1 MDENM
6 VRVRFAPSPTGFVHI
21 GSLRT
26 ALYNYLYAKRHNG
39 QFILRIEDTDRN
51 RFVKGAT
58 ENLVRVLEWSGLIP
72 DEGPMKDG
80 GFGPYYQSQRT
91 ELYLKHAQ
99 ELINT
104 GKAYLAF
111 DTPEEIEMMR
121 SGQKK
126 AGNYSPMY
134 NFVIRRQMR
143 NSLTMSEQDV
153 QDELEKQTPYVVR
166 LLVPENQDIEFDDI
180 IRGRVVFNT
189 KEVDDQILIKS
200 DGFPTYHLANVVDDH
215 FMQITHV
222 IRGEEW
228 LSSVPKHLLLYRFFG
243 WQVPHMAHLPLIF
256 NPDGSK
262 MSKRQITDAVLRKES
277 DDLRKEILSSEKK
290 IDPNLEL
297 YIQAG
302 YEREAILNYIALLG
316 WNPGEGDERQI
327 FSTSELEQEFTL
339 ERVNKSG
346 ATFDIKKL
354 NWINRE
360 HLVRISLAETRERL
374 KTLLE
379 DHQIDPFPD
388 HYLLQVIELLQPRV
402 NFIDEY
408 WSKGLYFFQ
417 DPVEYDRD
425 GIKKRWK
432 DRSAHLIL
440 EFFDKISKLE
450 SFTAENIETRLR
462 QITEQHELGAGQLI
476 HPVRLAVSG
485 TTAGPGLFEMLQVLG
500 KETVMRRLKRAA
512 EIIPS
517 LKS

>member
-1 MDENM
+1 ML
-6 VRVRFAPSPTGFVHI
+6 RVRFAPSPTGFVHI

-26 ALYNYLYAKRHNG
+26 ALYNYLVAKRHNG

-51 RFVKGAT
+51 RFVEGAT
-58 ENLVRVLEWSGLIP
+58 ENLVRVLEWSGLVP
-72 DEGPMKDG
+72 DEGPVRNGD
-80 GFGPYYQSQRT
+80 FSPYYQSQRT
-91 ELYLKHAQ
+91 DLYLKHAQ
-99 ELINT
+99 ELIDT

-111 DTPEEIEMMR
+111 DTPEEIEIMR
-121 SGQKK
+121 ARQKET
-126 AGNYSPMY
+126 GNYTPMY
-134 NFVIRRQMR
+134 NFVVRAQMR
-143 NSLTMSEQDV
+143 NSLTMSEQKV
-153 QDELEKQTPYVVR
+153 QEELDKKTPYVVR
-166 LLVPENQDIEFDDI
+166 LWVPENQEIEFDDV
-180 IRGRVVFNT
+180 IRGHVVFNT

-200 DGFPTYHLANVVDDH
+200 DGFPTYHLANVIDDH

-243 WQVPHMAHLPLIF
+243 WQAPVMAHLPLIF

-262 MSKRQITDAVLRKES
+262 MSKRQIKDAVSQDEPAVLREK
-277 DDLRKEILSSEKK
+277 LLSSEKK
-290 IDPNLEL
+290 IDPNLEI

-302 YEREAILNYIALLG
+302 YERDAILNHIALLG
-316 WNPGEGDERQI
+316 WNPGESDERQI
-327 FSTSELEQEFTL
+327 FSKSELEQEFSL

-360 HLVRISLAETRERL
+360 HLVRLSHAETRERL
-374 KTLLE
+374 KPFLKA
-379 DHQIDPFPD
+379 HQIGNISD
-388 HYLLQVIELLQPRV
+388 HYLTQVIELLQPRV

-408 WSKGLYFFQ
+408 WEKGFYFFK
-417 DPVEYDRD
+417 DPVEYDLA

-432 DRSAHLIL
+432 DRSANLIL
-440 EFFDKISKLE
+440 EFYDKISKLE
-450 SFTAENIETRLR
+450 SFQVENIENQLR
-462 QITEQHELGAGQLI
+462 QITDQHELGAGQLI

-485 TTAGPGLFEMLQVLG
+485 TIAGPGLFEMLEVLG
-500 KETVMRRLKRAA
+500 KETVLRRLQRAV